1 IKGNQPETLLTLL
14 TDQTTSQPDVW
25 TELREL
31 RNMVVEQRVQLA
43 SAESTVQ
50 SDVSAELRQLRDM
63 VVEQK
68 VKLQQIEELK
78 KENAGKPTDY
88 GTPKQQTVTFKFEL
102 TNHFFIYRVS
112 KSHRTEDIFFLFA
125 DTPKVAFSFGTG
137 ISGSHGPLSTDSIL
151 VLNREITNIGNAF
164 SPITGVFTAP
174 VRGVYYFR
182 YTMSGHSSAHWTTVR
197 LMKNQRS
204 IVVATKPPKG
214 THDYAASG
222 ATLLL
227 EKGDLVYLRLP
238 ANSQFWD
245 DQNNHFSFSGFL
257 LFTM

>member
-1 IKGNQPETLLTLL
+1 MRVSVVLLLFGLTQFQLIKGDE
-14 TDQTTSQPDVW
+14 
-25 TELREL
+25 
-31 RNMVVEQRVQLA
+31 QLA
-43 SAESTVQ
+43 VEEVEAGSGRLQTKSYGEGSGVLADQATVQ

-78 KENAGKPTDY
+78 KENAALEQRLAFT
-88 GTPKQQTVTFKFEL
+88 EL
-102 TNHFFIYRVS
+102 EIKSLREEKTN
-112 KSHRTEDIFFLFA
+112 
-125 DTPKVAFSFGTG
+125 TPKVAFSFGTG